1 MRAAR
6 DKRLAR
12 ERLAAGGVPQP
23 RFAAAAPGDDVAA
36 LARAVGLPCVVKP
49 VGLSGSRGVIRAD
62 DAEAAAEVAA
72 RVRAIL
78 EDAGEDPEATLLVE
92 EFAPGREV
100 AVEGLLRGG
109 RLEILAVFDKPD
121 PLDGPY
127 FEETIYVTPSRLE
140 PDALARVE
148 ALTAEAARALGLSE
162 GPVHAELRVD
172 GSRVRVLELAAR
184 SIGGLCARSLRFGLG
199 VSLEELVLRHAL
211 GRSLEGMR
219 REPEASGVMMLPIPA
234 AGRLERVEG
243 QAPGA
248 GGARHRGPRALHP
261 PRATSAAP
269 ARGRPL
275 PRLPLRPRLDPGGG
289 RGRAA
294 RGASPPAGRRRPG
307 RARLTPVP
315 RPAADGGGVS
325 VHSVHARVAELQ
337 AILQPPRQATPT
349 TPDAASFGDLL
360 GARMTAATTPTATV
374 AAAPGT
380 YAHLTGDLDAAP
392 ELLARLEQLA
402 ARRGETFHVTS
413 GTRTRAEQER
423 LWAARASNPYPVA
436 RPGSSLHESG
446 RAADVTVGGR
456 AIQDVVP
463 AGELRAVGLSPLA
476 GDAVHVELA

>member
-1 MRAAR
+1 
-6 DKRLAR
+6 
-12 ERLAAGGVPQP
+12 VPQP
-23 RFAAAAPGDDVAA
+23 RFAAAAPGADVAA

-62 DAEAAAEVAA
+62 DAEAAAEAAA

-148 ALTAEAARALGLSE
+148 ALTAEGARALGLSE

-243 QAPGA
+243 QAQAREVPGIA
-248 GGARHRGPRALHP
+248 GLELSIRPGRLV
-261 PRATSAAP
+261 
-269 ARGRPL
+269 RPL
-275 PRLPLRPRLDPGGG
+275 PEGDRYLGFLF
-289 RGRAA
+289 A
-294 RGASPPAGRRRPG
+294 RGSTPAEVEAALREAHGRLRVVV
-307 RARLTPVP
+307 A
-315 RPAADGGGVS
+315 PA
-325 VHSVHARVAELQ
+325 
-337 AILQPPRQATPT
+337 
-349 TPDAASFGDLL
+349 
-360 GARMTAATTPTATV
+360 
-374 AAAPGT
+374 
-380 YAHLTGDLDAAP
+380 
-392 ELLARLEQLA
+392 
-402 ARRGETFHVTS
+402 
-413 GTRTRAEQER
+413 
-423 LWAARASNPYPVA
+423 
-436 RPGSSLHESG
+436 
-446 RAADVTVGGR
+446 
-456 AIQDVVP
+456 VP
-463 AGELRAVGLSPLA
+463 A
-476 GDAVHVELA
+476 